1 MLNAFVA
8 RFLSPVYFLLLAVVH
23 TWPMATSPGTLTR
36 NDNGDAVLNEWI
48 LAWVAHAL
56 RTDPLSLFH
65 PPIFYPD
72 RYALAFSENLLV
84 PALLGLPLQW
94 AGWSP
99 VLVHN
104 LLFMAGFA
112 LSGFTTSVVVTRW
125 TGDRWAGLLAGTA
138 LAFNAHTLTRL
149 AHIQAQYF
157 AFFPL
162 ALFALDQLVREP
174 RLRHAQQLALWF
186 VLQAYSSIYFLTF
199 TTLGLVAATLA
210 RPDALRR
217 LRSWGPYAVLAGT
230 VALLCCL
237 PMLWPYQKASELQ
250 QTTRTLTEVARFS
263 AVPQAWL
270 STGGRLHY
278 DTWSKPF
285 FWRDALFPGVTV
297 LLLGLVAMAGA
308 PVRRDPRVR
317 MVSAVAITGVA
328 LSFGPALPGYSAL
341 YHAFPLMGA
350 IRGAA
355 RFGQLGLA
363 GLALL
368 AGFGL
373 ASLRQ
378 QITHPMRRRVVS
390 AAALLI
396 VSAEALRAPLG
407 LTRFD
412 GIDRVYD
419 TLAAP
424 EVTGVVELPHPSILY
439 IHVNAE
445 YMLNATRHWKPLVNG
460 YSGLTPRSY
469 RTTNAT
475 LSQFPDQASLDML
488 RSLGVSHV
496 VLHTDRLTPSTR
508 EAIAGRPDLRTY
520 AESGAIRI
528 VTVP

>member
-1 MLNAFVA
+1 MLKLFVA
-8 RFLSPVYFLLLAVVH
+8 RFLSPAYFLLLAVIH
-23 TWPMATSPGTLTR
+23 TWPMASSPGTLTR

-56 RTDPLSLFH
+56 RTDPLSLFQA
-65 PPIFYPD
+65 PIFHPD
-72 RYALAFSENLLV
+72 RYTLAFSENLLV

-104 LLFMAGFA
+104 LLFMGGFA
-112 LSGFTTSVVVTRW
+112 LTGFTTSIVVTRW

-138 LAFNAHTLTRL
+138 MAFNAHTLTRL

-162 ALFALDQLVREP
+162 ALFALDRLFQEP
-174 RLRHAQQLALWF
+174 RVRHALHLTGWF

-199 TTLGLVAATLA
+199 TSLGLIAAALT
-210 RPDALRR
+210 RPDAWRR
-217 LRSWGPYAVLAGT
+217 VRTWGPYALLAGALA
-230 VALLCCL
+230 VALCL

-250 QTTRTLTEVARFS
+250 QTTRTLREVARFS

-278 DTWSKPF
+278 DTWAGPF
-285 FWRDALFPGVTV
+285 FWRDALFPGITV
-297 LLLGLVAMAGA
+297 LGLCLVALLGA
-308 PVRRDPRVR
+308 PLRTNPRVR
-317 MVSAVAITGVA
+317 MAFAVAVAGIA
-328 LSFGPALPGYSAL
+328 LSFGPALPGYAAL
-341 YHAFPLMGA
+341 YQGFPLLGA

-373 ASLRQ
+373 AHLRQ
-378 QITHPMRRRVVS
+378 RLTGSTLRALVS
-390 AAALLI
+390 SAALLL
-396 VSAEALRAPLG
+396 VSVEALRAPLG
-407 LTRFD
+407 LFRFD
-412 GIDRVYD
+412 GIDRIYD

-424 EVTGVVELPHPSILY
+424 EVTGVVELPHPSVMF
-439 IHVNAE
+439 IHANAD

-469 RTTNAT
+469 RFTNAT
-475 LSQFPDQASLDML
+475 LAQFPDEASFALL
-488 RSLGVSHV
+488 RSLRVSHV
-496 VLHTDRLTPSTR
+496 VLHTDLIAPTMR
-508 EAIAGRPDLRTY
+508 EAIEARTDLRTY
-520 AESGAIRI
+520 AESGPIRI
-528 VTVP
+528 VTLP

>member
-1 MLNAFVA
+1 MLNACVA
-8 RFLSPVYFLLLAVVH
+8 RFLGPLYFLLLAIVH
-23 TWPMATSPGTLTR
+23 TWPMASSPGTLTR

-56 RTDPLSLFH
+56 RTDPLSLFQ
-65 PPIFYPD
+65 PPIFFPD

-104 LLFMAGFA
+104 LLFIGGFA
-112 LSGFTTSVVVTRW
+112 LTGYTTSVVMTRW

-138 LAFNAHTLTRL
+138 LAFNANTLTRL

-162 ALFALDQLVREP
+162 ALFALDQLFREP
-174 RLRHAQQLALWF
+174 RLRHALQLTLWF

-199 TTLGLVAATLA
+199 TSLGLIAATLA
-210 RPDALRR
+210 RPDALWR
-217 LRSWGPYAVLAGT
+217 LRTWGPAALLAGVLAL
-230 VALLCCL
+230 ALCL
-237 PMLWPYQKASELQ
+237 PMLWPYQQASALQ

-297 LLLGLVAMAGA
+297 LLLCVVALVGGPLRSNPRARMAF
-308 PVRRDPRVR
+308 
-317 MVSAVAITGVA
+317 AVAVTGIA
-328 LSFGPALPGYSAL
+328 LSFGPALPGYATL
-341 YHAFPLMGA
+341 YQAFPLLGA

-378 QITHPMRRRVVS
+378 HITRASLRQAVA
-390 AAALLI
+390 AAALLL

-412 GIDRVYD
+412 GINRIYD

-424 EVTGVVELPHPSILY
+424 EVTGVVELPHPSIVF
-439 IHVNAE
+439 IHINAD

-469 RTTNAT
+469 RVTNAT
-475 LSQFPDQASLDML
+475 LSQFPDQASFDML
-488 RSLGVSHV
+488 RSLGISHV
-496 VLHTDRLTPSTR
+496 VLHLDSLAPTMRAAIDGRTDLQ
-508 EAIAGRPDLRTY
+508 TY
-520 AESGAIRI
+520 AESGTIRI
-528 VTVP
+528 VKVP